1 LKFFAKFVARN
12 LLRLVDDP
20 KKLRRFGEPLFW
32 LMGFR
37 RNANSSQIPVNVAV
51 IKLDRLGDVVLCSQM
66 LAGLRRAWPKTR
78 ITLFVRESLVDLAR
92 LCPDVDEVIGVP
104 VDEGALFSGKHN
116 VWRELLA
123 KWLQYCNHGG
133 LWKRRFD
140 MVLVPRWEEDLYGAI
155 SLAYVIGAPRRWGV
169 TETATPGKAII
180 NRGFDQ
186 LLTHVIKGQSV
197 RHEFLLN
204 ESFLHA
210 LGIQSPDHQKL
221 TPWFKKADQEKAA
234 RIMAQAGVI
243 SFKKTIVVCMGAG
256 GVYKM
261 WPVESYARLCRTVF
275 DFEIIQ
281 LVTFGTAA
289 ESCLGLRLK
298 NILGDVVINLEGK
311 LPLSLLPAA
320 VSLGAL
326 YIGSDTG
333 TKHLAVAAGL
343 PVFEICCH
351 PLDGEP
357 YQAESPLRFG
367 PWAVPN
373 RVVQPA
379 KATAPCEKYCASGK
393 SHCILGVSIE
403 QATGALRSLLEET
416 GLQAVCRSGTFDLL
430 PEGK

>member
-1 LKFFAKFVARN
+1 
-12 LLRLVDDP
+12 
-20 KKLRRFGEPLFW
+20 
-32 LMGFR
+32 
-37 RNANSSQIPVNVAV
+37 
-51 IKLDRLGDVVLCSQM
+51 LDS
-66 LAGLRRAWPKTR
+66 
-78 ITLFVRESLVDLAR
+78 
-92 LCPDVDEVIGVP
+92 
-104 VDEGALFSGKHN
+104 
-116 VWRELLA
+116 
-123 KWLQYCNHGG
+123 
-133 LWKRRFD
+133 
-140 MVLVPRWEEDLYGAI
+140 
-155 SLAYVIGAPRRWGV
+155 
-169 TETATPGKAII
+169 
-180 NRGFDQ
+180 DQ
-186 LLTHVIKGQSV
+186 
-197 RHEFLLN
+197 
-204 ESFLHA
+204 
-210 LGIQSPDHQKL
+210 
-221 TPWFKKADQEKAA
+221 KKAAN
-234 RIMAQAGVI
+234 IMAGAGVVF
-243 SFKKTIVVCMGAG
+243 SKKILVVCMGAG
-256 GVYKM
+256 SAKKM

-343 PVFEICCH
+343 PVFEISCH